1 MLNGSEKFVF
11 LSLYLSESNRLT
23 NNFDQHMD
31 VNLPNKFIPSH
42 SIKSIILDLI
52 NPIHKYD
59 KKHSRH

>member
-1 MLNGSEKFVF
+1 MLNGSEKCVF
-11 LSLYLSESNRLT
+11 LSLCLSDSNRLT

-31 VNLPNKFIPSH
+31 VNLPHKFIPSH